1 MPVYRKDPSQIVGY
15 VSSKEIIM
23 NYLTHDIAE
32 SLPLK
37 ELVKGK
43 IVYKAVRI
51 YSDAVAV

>member
-1 MPVYRKDPSQIVGY
+1 MPVYRKDPSHIVGY

-23 NYLTHDIAE
+23 NYLAHDIADKI
-32 SLPLK
+32 PLK
-37 ELVKGK
+37 TLVKGK